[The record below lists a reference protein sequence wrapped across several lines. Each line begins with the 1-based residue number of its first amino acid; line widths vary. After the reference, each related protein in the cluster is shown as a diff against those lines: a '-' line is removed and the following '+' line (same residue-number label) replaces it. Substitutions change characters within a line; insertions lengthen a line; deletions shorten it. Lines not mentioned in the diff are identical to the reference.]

1 MLSFPVDSTTPNITK
16 TDLEKMIA
24 DLDTCPIKNSG
35 TRVVHPVGD
44 GSSRVMFIGEAPGA
58 KEDQLGEPFVGAAGN
73 LLNKELLPS
82 IGLSRENIYLTNIVK
97 CRPPANRD
105 PTDEEKLAWSPILLA
120 EIALTKPKVIACL
133 GRHSLGFFLPEA
145 KISRVHG
152 VPQPLQIFTDLQID
166 LLPLYHPAVALY
178 NGSMK
183 QTLLDDFQVITG
195 LIK

>member
-1 MLSFPVDSTTPNITK
+1 MIT
-16 TDLEKMIA
+16 
-24 DLDTCPIKNSG
+24 DLDTCPIKNKG
-35 TRVVHPVGD
+35 ARVVSPVGD
-44 GSSRVMFIGEAPGA
+44 GSSGVMLIGEAPGA

-73 LLNKELLPS
+73 LLNQELLPS
-82 IGLSRENIYLTNIVK
+82 AGLSRQTIYLTNIVK

-105 PTDEEKLAWSPILLA
+105 PTDAEKLAWSPILLA
-120 EIALTKPKVIACL
+120 EIALIKPKVIACL
-133 GRHSLGFFLPEA
+133 GRHSLGFFLPEV

-183 QTLLDDFQVITG
+183 QTLLDDFQVLTG
-195 LIK
+195 LRR